1 MGVSS
6 ALCTTLTNAW
16 VVVHLCHIIT
26 LNKTTCCET
35 ICTTENEKRER
46 DTHTCFQHTLTTLML
61 LKMGQ
66 LDMAY
71 TTAWALKIT
80 EHFQKEDPS

>member
-1 MGVSS
+1 
-6 ALCTTLTNAW
+6 
-16 VVVHLCHIIT
+16 
-26 LNKTTCCET
+26 
-35 ICTTENEKRER
+35 
-46 DTHTCFQHTLTTLML
+46 ML